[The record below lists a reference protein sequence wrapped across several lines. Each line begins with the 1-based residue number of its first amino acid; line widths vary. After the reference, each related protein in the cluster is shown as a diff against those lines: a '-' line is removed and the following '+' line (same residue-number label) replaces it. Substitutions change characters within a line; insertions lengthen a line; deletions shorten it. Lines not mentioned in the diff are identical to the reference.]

1 MRGRRLS
8 AAFGILVA
16 VHLLTGFQTDALRAN
31 WKYVGGTLPGQE
43 IGQTLAFYDSDNI
56 QYLANGDVKV
66 WVKVIDAS
74 EIDRLIGKDKKII
87 DKAADQVAKSYYP
100 PYFLSNPDSSP
111 DSDGYLEMIT
121 WEEAANHADIQ
132 PRAKLQYEIRC
143 KEKVMQIVTAM
154 TYKGD
159 GTTTFSSDFDQWSS
173 IDPGSAGAALRKLL
187 CK

>member
-8 AAFGILVA
+8 AAFGILVS
-16 VHLLTGFQTDALRAN
+16 VTLLSGFQTDELRAN

-43 IGQTLAFYDSDNI
+43 GGQTLAFYDSNNI

-74 EIDRLIGKDKKII
+74 EIDRLLAKDKKII
-87 DKAADQVAKSYYP
+87 DQAADQVAKAYYP
-100 PYFLSNPDSSP
+100 PYFLSNPDSNP
-111 DSDGYLEMIT
+111 DSDSYLDMIT
-121 WEEAANHADIQ
+121 WEVAANHADIQ
-132 PRAKLQYEIRC
+132 PRAKLQYEMRC
-143 KEKVMQIVTAM
+143 KEKVIQTVTAM

-159 GTTTFSSDFDQWSS
+159 GTTTFSSDFDKWSS
-173 IDPGSAGAALRKLL
+173 IDPGSVGASLQKLL